1 TVFQLRR
8 LLENLKEWLMLTEL
22 LKTIELK
29 IPPAW
34 DPTPEKRGTRGQ
46 DDETLNDYI
55 SGSYLVS
62 AIVHNFAEEYYSE
75 VKVKRDSTPTN
86 PFTS

>member
-1 TVFQLRR
+1 MDAIQHLIVLNGDF
-8 LLENLKEWLMLTEL
+8 NLNCG
-22 LKTIELK
+22 KTIELK